1 MKHPIAMLIVA
12 GAIVTLSAVWPR
24 EAPTSLTEE
33 RKQLLVQRL
42 HTEVQY
48 GQLLYNLP
56 ELMPPTVTFDLR
68 NDNAAESVCAHRD
81 LARGN
86 TTWSLRVDE
95 RIAAAHW
102 RQFLSETLPHE
113 AAHLLRCQ
121 SGDRRWPEHDARWET
136 IVRDLGATPAPYHRY
151 D

>member
-1 MKHPIAMLIVA
+1 MRIRALILVA
-12 GAIVTLSAVWPR
+12 CFVAIFTWDALRPR
-24 EAPTSLTEE
+24 PTKLTERQRRNVVE
-33 RKQLLVQRL
+33 RVGTEILV
-42 HTEVQY
+42 
-48 GQLLYNLP
+48 GQLRYDLP
-56 ELMPPTVTFDLR
+56 QLMPPTVTFDLN
-68 NDNAAESVCAHRD
+68 NDHAAESVCSHVD

-86 TTWSLRVDE
+86 PTWSLRVDE
-95 RIAAAHW
+95 RMAAAHW
-102 RQFLSETLPHE
+102 KQFLSETLPHE